1 MELESDDRDLVHLE
15 ASSTPKSETV
25 ANVRPLIQDLGAP
38 SIAQIEKLIGELHEA
53 RNLLESERER
63 IQRETAR
70 YIKFTQMASAS
81 VKIISDT
88 LSGWR
93 QAGHPLSEFITR
105 SPADDSTGRM
115 GRSFGSAPEE
125 RPDPPLSNRRV
136 GTCGRLPYA
145 PPRPQVR
152 YSYRPESTVAR
163 ATIAY
168 CRL

>member
-1 MELESDDRDLVHLE
+1 MNPAGRVRWATAIATSPSKARIFLLRVVTVMARGRGGCVV
-15 ASSTPKSETV
+15 ASPGRRFRVPGGRGAET
-25 ANVRPLIQDLGAP
+25 RRFGRGRSGGIGAP

-115 GRSFGSAPEE
+115 GRSFGSAP
-125 RPDPPLSNRRV
+125 DV
-136 GTCGRLPYA
+136 
-145 PPRPQVR
+145 
-152 YSYRPESTVAR
+152 
-163 ATIAY
+163 
-168 CRL
+168 

>member
-1 MELESDDRDLVHLE
+1 LWQVLAAGFESPAVGAPKREGSGGEGAAVMELESDDRDLVHLE

-115 GRSFGSAPEE
+115 GRSFGSAP
-125 RPDPPLSNRRV
+125 DV
-136 GTCGRLPYA
+136 
-145 PPRPQVR
+145 
-152 YSYRPESTVAR
+152 
-163 ATIAY
+163 
-168 CRL
+168 